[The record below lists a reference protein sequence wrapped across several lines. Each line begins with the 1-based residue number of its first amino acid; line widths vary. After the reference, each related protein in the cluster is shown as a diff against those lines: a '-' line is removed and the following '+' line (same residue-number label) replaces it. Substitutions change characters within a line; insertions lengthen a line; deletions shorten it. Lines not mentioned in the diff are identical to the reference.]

1 VWPGFRPQDRVRVRA
16 RGRIGEVNQI
26 APNEDG
32 VDWLFEIDFEAGEE
46 AVPRPGL
53 LIADADS

>member
-16 RGRIGEVNQI
+16 SGRFGEVNQI

-32 VDWLFEIDFEAGEE
+32 VDWLFEIAFEAGEE
-46 AVPRPGL
+46 AVPAQG
-53 LIADADS
+53 S